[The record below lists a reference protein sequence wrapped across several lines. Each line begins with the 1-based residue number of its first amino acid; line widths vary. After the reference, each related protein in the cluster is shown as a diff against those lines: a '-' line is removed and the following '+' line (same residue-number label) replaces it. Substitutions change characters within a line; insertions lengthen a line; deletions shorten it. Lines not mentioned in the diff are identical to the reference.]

1 MNEIP
6 LRPAVSYLRFSRP
19 EQALGDSQRRQVQK
33 SEEYCVANGF
43 RLIDVFF
50 DKGVTGRTGVHRRKG
65 QLGDLIQAAKEKRF
79 PQGTALIIE
88 SLDRLSR
95 EEVSVALQQFLELI
109 NNHHLEI
116 HTIGESSKQIYTKQ
130 KLEIGSL
137 VISIVEMSRAHGES
151 KRKSDLIME
160 SWKGLRLRGKATS
173 KLDKKP
179 MGKHPSWLD
188 WKDGTWVVIEERA
201 AVIRYV
207 FHDLVLGKRLGRYE
221 VARLLAEGNALHWAK
236 KGDRW
241 TASGVKRIITNTA
254 LVGDLVPAKS
264 SDPSAQTVTDY
275 YPQIINRDV
284 YDEVQRLIEARKSG
298 GGRPRAQHAEA
309 ILTGFSFV
317 EGKRMHRGY
326 SRQRSGNHQL
336 NYCYLD
342 ATNRNRYFAS
352 GPILEKVVAR
362 GLMLLSF
369 GEIASSGGK
378 AAAELRLQRVELVDL
393 REVKEASIRNFV
405 MAIGESGGGVIELT
419 RAMSA
424 ARAERDMLTRE
435 VEAIDAQL
443 SMGSDGGAKQSWE
456 RLGELLD
463 AALIDQD
470 ASSRAEV
477 HSTLTRIIRRI
488 DLGRRD
494 KEGWSEQFPAWC
506 GPHLEFMSSFS
517 FQDPENN
524 IGYVDDED
532 QGTPPP
538 LKPEEK
544 IIAAVEFWNG
554 RRVMLRNG
562 FVLPC

>member
-1 MNEIP
+1 MTEIL

-19 EQALGDSQRRQVQK
+19 EQALGDSQRRQVQRT
-33 SEEYCVANGF
+33 EEYCSANGF

-79 PQGTALIIE
+79 PKGTALIIE

-116 HTIGESSKQIYTKQ
+116 HTIGESSKQVYNKQ
-130 KLEIGSL
+130 RLEIGSL

-151 KRKSDLIME
+151 KRKSDLITE

-173 KLDKKP
+173 KPEKKP

-188 WKDGTWVVIEERA
+188 WKDGAWVVLEERA

-221 VARLLAEGNALHWAK
+221 VARTLVEENALHWAK
-236 KGDRW
+236 KGDHW
-241 TASGVKRIITNTA
+241 TASGVKRIVTNTA

-264 SDPSAQTVTDY
+264 SDPNAQTVPGY
-275 YPQIINRDV
+275 YPQIIERGI

-298 GGRPRAQHAEA
+298 GGRPRAQHAQA

-317 EGKRMHRGY
+317 EGKRMHRGF
-326 SRQRSGNHQL
+326 SRQPSGNDQL
-336 NYCYLD
+336 NYCYVD
-342 ATNRNRYFAS
+342 AANRNRYFAS
-352 GPILEKVVAR
+352 GAILEIVVAR

-369 GEIASSGGK
+369 GDIASGDSE
-378 AAAELRLQRVELVDL
+378 AAAGLRAQRVELVDL

-405 MAIGESGGGVIELT
+405 TAIGESGGGVIELT

-424 ARAERDMLTRE
+424 ARTERDTLTRE
-435 VEAIDAQL
+435 IEAIDAQL
-443 SMGSDGGAKQSWE
+443 AMGSDGNAEQSWS

-463 AALIDQD
+463 AALIDHD
-470 ASSRAEV
+470 PAARAEV
-477 HSTLTRIIRRI
+477 HSTLTRLIRRM

-494 KEGWSEQFPAWC
+494 KDGWWKQFPDWS
-506 GPHLEFMSSFS
+506 GPHLEYMSSFS
-517 FQDPENN
+517 DADPENN
-524 IGYVDDED
+524 IGYIDDED
-532 QGTPPP
+532 PGTPPP
-538 LKPEEK
+538 LKPEDK